1 MSDVPA
7 ADQLRILVDVSG
19 TAATQQ
25 SALEAVAELS
35 FQHRHY
41 FRIFGDT
48 QQIARQLSE
57 IPYEAE
63 YLETVHCSSPAEAL
77 RAAAASLRV
86 GLNELFVSSQNSHT
100 VSSALADGG
109 CLLPRVRMP
118 ALAAIVPAVKSL
130 LPGDRDRYSILLDIE
145 GHAWPTPNDAAT
157 LIALARPLVA
167 WFHSGL
173 RVRVG
178 VLSIG
183 DGVALSHEQQ
193 TLLTSLNTLSAP
205 LQSVESLTPT
215 QVMLG
220 EADLVLSYG
229 EGGAMFVRTL
239 EATFVAAEALVH
251 RETQGVRGRLG
262 LRVFRDRLEKLRDYG
277 NVESYGGS
285 PLLGVVRPCVVLRP
299 EAGTRAWMN
308 AFRTVVKMNQ
318 QKLIPQQRLLLS
330 DDAGGF
336 E

>member
-1 MSDVPA
+1 MSDA
-7 ADQLRILVDVSG
+7 SSDQLRILVDVSG
-19 TAATQQ
+19 SAATQKA
-25 SALEAVAELS
+25 ALEAVAELS

-48 QQIARQLSE
+48 HQVSQHLSL

-63 YLETVHCSSPAEAL
+63 FVETVHCESPAAAL
-77 RAAAASLRV
+77 SIAAASLCD
-86 GLNELFVSSQNSHT
+86 GLLSMFVSSQNSRT
-100 VSSALADGG
+100 VSSALAAAG
-109 CLLPRVRMP
+109 CLLPSVRIP
-118 ALAAIVPAVKSL
+118 ALTAIVPAVKSME
-130 LPGDRDRYSILLDIE
+130 PGDRDRYSILLDIE

-183 DGVALSHEQQ
+183 DGVALSPAQQ
-193 TLLTSLNTLSAP
+193 SLLSSLDTLPTP
-205 LQSVESLTPT
+205 LVSVGALTPT

-220 EADLVLSYG
+220 EADLVLNVG

-239 EATFVAAEALVH
+239 ESTFVAAEALVH

-262 LRVFRDRLEKLRDYG
+262 LRIFRDRLEKLRDYG
-277 NVESYGGS
+277 NIESYGGS
-285 PLLGVVRPCVVLRP
+285 PLLGVHRPCVVLRP

-308 AFRTVVKMNQ
+308 AFRTVAKMEQ

-330 DDAGGF
+330 DGAQGSS
-336 E
+336 